1 MLTNTAM
8 DRDCASRA
16 GHAVAGARRRF
27 SVSVCRGRLLVAVAA
42 ILIFAGVSLSAEA
55 ARRRTPSRSMTMVA
69 TAYCLRGTTASGAVV
84 HRGTVAADALH
95 SP

>member
-1 MLTNTAM
+1 
-8 DRDCASRA
+8 
-16 GHAVAGARRRF
+16 
-27 SVSVCRGRLLVAVAA
+27 
-42 ILIFAGVSLSAEA
+42 
-55 ARRRTPSRSMTMVA
+55 MTMVA